1 MTYVVIKGHGSVDH
15 SLTIS
20 RPHWTLRIGT
30 RNDLHGDPYGAFFI
44 WHPDYD
50 PAHVAGRFVPKLAER
65 RGWQIGFYILL
76 FEDWFKRG

>member
-15 SLTIS
+15 SLNIS

-44 WHPDYD
+44 WHPHYN
-50 PAHVAGRFVPKLAER
+50 PNTKTGSRFQPKPV
-65 RGWQIGFYILL
+65 GWHFGFYILF